1 MSFSELENDTLNQ
14 SELNE
19 IKWKQ
24 SNIRGSWTKW
34 KSEAANPYLDLRVY
48 AQMSEIHETGYV
60 WNKI

>member
-1 MSFSELENDTLNQ
+1 MNQ

-24 SNIRGSWTKW
+24 SNIRGSGQNA